1 MMTLQPFV
9 WDVSPEIFRWGG
21 LAPRWYGLLFGFGF
35 LMGFLIVRRMF
46 RREGKPERDLDVLLI
61 YLVGGT
67 IIGAR
72 LGHVLFYHPT
82 YYLLRPIEILQ
93 FWEGGLAS
101 HGGALGVLVA
111 LGLYARTRA
120 DQPYLW
126 LLDRIAVPTALV
138 GSLIRLGNFFNSE
151 ILGQPTDVA
160 WAIVFA
166 RVDSVPRHPVQLYE
180 SLGYLLIFIGLF
192 AIYRRRE
199 PTLPHG
205 LLAGLFLTS
214 VFAVRIALEPF
225 KVPQA
230 AFAEQLPVLSMGQWL
245 SLPFVAVG
253 LALVA
258 RALRNRRRV

>member
-21 LAPRWYGLLFGFGF
+21 LALRWYGLLFGFGF

-46 RREGKPERDLDVLLI
+46 QREGKPERDLDVLLI

-101 HGGALGVLVA
+101 HGGALGVLAA

-192 AIYRRRE
+192 AIYRRRG

-230 AFAEQLPVLSMGQWL
+230 AFAEQLPVFSMGQWL